1 MALPQVGAQAVLILT
16 QFEKQVKRYQQL
28 TKKIDK
34 ATKSLGA
41 GAKDLV
47 GVGGKVGDVF
57 GKVGSAIA
65 NAFGIKSMKGLSTF
79 SGSLTNVLGGALKF
93 AIGGIGS
100 LVAATGGLAVAFTVA
115 SAALAVAVKVALA
128 AINRYREFVFEVRRV
143 ALEMGVTE
151 QEATK
156 QIAVMEG
163 LGVSVAS
170 VSRAYANLGKQIGD
184 EQLRMVEGTEQST
197 KFTRALEDLG
207 VSLVD
212 QEGMWRS
219 IGEVQDEVNEK
230 LRAVEDT
237 HTRTTLAVAIYGR
250 GYRDVL
256 PILNANQEAVEE
268 LTGWMEQYGF
278 TITSEA
284 VPAMEEFG
292 LHQQK
297 LEAIMNTFTALL
309 AEAAI
314 PFVDIFTRKIG
325 DLAIMARN
333 ALVNVTALARAFAA
347 LVGGAEVAE
356 AMQIALDTMEEFE
369 PATIAAA
376 DAQKQL
382 TMETAAQVEALRR
395 QEDAYRNLLEKAIK
409 LQETTTERRLDI
421 ERRFTEQ
428 WEDIIRDRERQI
440 IDATIKNAQKLFDI
454 ELKFAR
460 KRQDLI
466 DDWNDNRRD
475 KEEEWARR
483 LAEFDAEAALKRRQ
497 LLRRHLERMQS
508 IRLSFQD
515 TAEEAAR
522 SNDAV
527 AFLKAQ
533 RRRDRELRDERRRYA
548 LARIEL
554 EEWLKLRR
562 DKLLAAIDAEKELD
576 ERSLEDALA
585 RLERQRLRALEDLE
599 RAILRE
605 SEARQRGWAREEED
619 LEIAR
624 QRQFDAEG
632 RWFIRELNQ
641 LRLHLQDRLA
651 MWQWYLNQLP
661 ADVLPPVGGLPPA
674 PYRLP
679 PNLGINLN
687 QPSGRARR
695 RQEGGMDVVSSPTH
709 MIVGEGRTPE
719 VILTTPVSRS
729 QLHHSFD
736 PFNVNVGGVSRQSE
750 TDMIPIVMQLL
761 TQVVRQM
768 R

>member
-16 QFEKQVKRYQQL
+16 QFEKQVRRYQQL

-41 GAKDLV
+41 GAKNLV
-47 GVGGKVGDVF
+47 GVGGKVGDTF
-57 GKVGSAIA
+57 GKIGNAVA

-79 SGSLTNVLGGALKF
+79 SSSLTNVLGGALKF

-100 LVAATGGLAVAFTVA
+100 LVAATGGLAVAFTAA
-115 SAALAVAVKVALA
+115 SAALAIAVKVISA

-151 QEATK
+151 QEAAK

-163 LGVSVAS
+163 LGLSIAS

-207 VSLVD
+207 ISLVN

-219 IGEVQDEVNEK
+219 IGEIQDEVIERLK
-230 LRAVEDT
+230 GVEDQT
-237 HTRTTLAVAIYGR
+237 TRASLANAIFGR
-250 GYRDVL
+250 GFRDIL
-256 PILNANQEAVEE
+256 PLLNADQEAIEE
-268 LTGWMEQYGF
+268 LTGWMEEYGF
-278 TITSEA
+278 TITTEA
-284 VPAMEEFG
+284 IPAMEEFG

-297 LEAIMNTFTALL
+297 LEAIMNTFTALI

-325 DLAIMARN
+325 DLAVMARN
-333 ALVNVTALARAFAA
+333 TVVNLTALAKAFAA
-347 LVGGAEVAE
+347 WVGGAGPVE
-356 AMQIALDTMEEFE
+356 AMQIALDTIEQFE

-382 TMETAAQVEALRR
+382 EIAASGQAEALKR
-395 QEDAYRNLLEKAIK
+395 QQDAYVNILKEATK

-466 DDWNDNRRD
+466 DDWNDRRRD
-475 KEEEWARR
+475 REEEWDRR
-483 LAEFDAEAALKRRQ
+483 LAEFEAEAALKRRQ

-515 TAEEAAR
+515 SAEDAAR
-522 SNDAV
+522 ANDAV

-554 EEWLKLRR
+554 EENLRLR
-562 DKLLAAIDAEKELD
+562 LDKLLAARDAEEELE
-576 ERSLEDALA
+576 ERRLEDALA

-605 SEARQRGWAREEED
+605 NEARQRGWAREEED

-641 LRLHLQDRLA
+641 LRLHLQDRLT

-661 ADVLPPVGGLPPA
+661 ADVLPPIGGLPPA
-674 PYRLP
+674 PYRPP
-679 PNLGINLN
+679 PNIGISLN
-687 QPSGRARR
+687 QPLGRTTR
-695 RQEGGMDVVSSPTH
+695 RQEGGLDVVSSPTH

-719 VILTTPVSRS
+719 VVLTTPVSRS

-736 PFNVNVGGVSRQSE
+736 PFNINVGGVSRQSE
-750 TDMIPIVMQLL
+750 ADIVPIIMQVL
-761 TQVVRQM
+761 TQMVRQM

>member
-1 MALPQVGAQAVLILT
+1 M
-16 QFEKQVKRYQQL
+16 
-28 TKKIDK
+28 
-34 ATKSLGA
+34 
-41 GAKDLV
+41 
-47 GVGGKVGDVF
+47 GKVSTDAGKSISDIFSSIGDVL
-57 GKVGSAIA
+57 GKLPGPLGTVGSALA
-65 NAFGIKSMKGLSTF
+65 NT
-79 SGSLTNVLGGALKF
+79 LGGAAQTATGIVGTLTST
-93 AIGGIGS
+93 IGT
-100 LVAATGGLAVAFTVA
+100 LVSATGGLAVAITAVTVA
-115 SAALAVAVKVALA
+115 LGIAVKVALA

-151 QEATK
+151 QEAAR

-163 LGVSVAS
+163 L
-170 VSRAYANLGKQIGD
+170 AYANLGSKIGD

-197 KFTRALEDLG
+197 KFTRAIEDLG

-212 QEGMWRS
+212 SEGMWRPL
-219 IGEVQDEVNEK
+219 IDVQGEVIEK
-230 LRAVEDT
+230 LKGVEDAT
-237 HTRTTLAVAIYGR
+237 TRASLARAIFDR

-256 PILNANQEAVEE
+256 PILNANQEAVKE
-268 LTGWMEQYGF
+268 LTDWMTQYGF

-309 AEAAI
+309 AESAI
-314 PFVDIFTRKIG
+314 PFVDIFTRKVG
-325 DLAIMARN
+325 DLAIMAR
-333 ALVNVTALARAFAA
+333 AAFVNITALAKAFAA
-347 LVGGAEVAE
+347 LVGGATVAE
-356 AMQIALDTMEEFE
+356 ALQIGLDTIEAFE

-382 TMETAAQVEALRR
+382 TIEIAAQAEALNR
-395 QEDAYRNLLEKAIK
+395 QEDAYRNLLEKAVT
-409 LQETTTERRLDI
+409 LQQETTERRLDI

-428 WEDIIRDRERQI
+428 WEDILRDRERQL
-440 IDATIKNAQKLFDI
+440 IDIAIKNAQRLFDL

-466 DDWNDNRRD
+466 DDWNNRQRDREEKNRRKLED
-475 KEEEWARR
+475 
-483 LAEFDAEAALKRRQ
+483 FDAEAALKRRQ

-508 IRLSFQD
+508 IRLHFQD

-522 SNDAV
+522 ANDAV

-554 EEWLKLRR
+554 EEWLRLRR
-562 DKLLAAIDAEKELD
+562 EKLLRGIEEEEELE
-576 ERSLEDALA
+576 ERRLEDALA
-585 RLERQRLRALEDLE
+585 KLERQRLRALEDLE

-605 SEARQRGWAREEED
+605 REARLRAWAREEED

-624 QRQFDAEG
+624 QRQYDAEG
-632 RWFIRELNQ
+632 RWFIKELNQ
-641 LRLHLQDRLA
+641 LKLHLQDRLA
-651 MWQWYLNQLP
+651 MWQWYLSQLP
-661 ADVLPPVGGLPPA
+661 ANVLPPTGGLPPP
-674 PYRLP
+674 PYTLP

-687 QPSGRARR
+687 QPFQRQPGGQHPWSIR
-695 RQEGGMDVVSSPTH
+695 RQEGGLDVVSRPTH
-709 MIVGEGRTPE
+709 MLVGEGRTPE

-736 PFNVNVGGVSRQSE
+736 PFNVNVAGVSRQSE
-750 TDMIPIVMQLL
+750 ADIIPIVMGLL
-761 TQVVRQM
+761 NQVVRQM